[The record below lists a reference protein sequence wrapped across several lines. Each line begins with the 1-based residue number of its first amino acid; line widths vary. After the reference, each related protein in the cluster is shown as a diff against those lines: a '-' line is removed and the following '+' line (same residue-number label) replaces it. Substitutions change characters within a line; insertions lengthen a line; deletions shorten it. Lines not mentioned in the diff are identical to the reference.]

1 MSYLCVYI
9 YIYTHGTE
17 KEKVSERE
25 QEGGEEK
32 RRSLRAFGKLRAP
45 VTWLETGEICKCGQG
60 GGAVKSQAIYP
71 I

>member
-9 YIYTHGTE
+9 YMYTHGTE

-32 RRSLRAFGKLRAP
+32 RRSLRAFGKLRA
-45 VTWLETGEICKCGQG
+45 GDKG
-60 GGAVKSQAIYP
+60 GGGYRGERHL
-71 I
+71 